1 MLALLR
7 RRDFGLLWLGGLVS
21 YAGDWVLY
29 AALPY
34 FVYART
40 GSTIAT
46 AGMIAAELTP
56 GILLSSIAGVFVDR
70 WNRKRI
76 LVVTNVLE
84 AAAIALLLLVPNGGW
99 IGFVYVATFAQATFA
114 AFETPAEG
122 ALLPT
127 LVHEDELVPANAL
140 NALNNR
146 IGRLAGLPLGGF
158 LLAYLGLRGVVI
170 ADCATFL
177 AAAALIAPIVA
188 PHRARATP
196 EGEAATGEEALS
208 RFGTFWSEW
217 IDGLRLVRRERTI
230 ALLFVVLGIA
240 TFGGTMLDP
249 LYAAWVR
256 DVLGRG
262 PKVYSWLLTAHA
274 LTGVAGTILVGWI
287 GTRLSPRVLMG
298 WSSVLAG
305 ALNAVKFAIPSLV
318 LAFGVALPIGVTS
331 VASSVGVET
340 LAQRSVRDEY
350 RGRVFGSLQATI
362 WLLSLAGAAIGGA
375 LGEVFGIVAM
385 LEVASALVALSG
397 VVVLRA
403 YAGVDRRGDS
413 APGD

>member
-1 MLALLR
+1 
-7 RRDFGLLWLGGLVS
+7 
-21 YAGDWVLY
+21 
-29 AALPY
+29 
-34 FVYART
+34 
-40 GSTIAT
+40 
-46 AGMIAAELTP
+46 MIVAELAP

-99 IGFVYVATFAQATFA
+99 LGFVYIATFAQATFA

-127 LVHEDELVPANAL
+127 LVAKEELVSANAL

-146 IGRLAGLPLGGF
+146 LGRLVGLPLGGF

-177 AAAALIAPIVA
+177 AAAALIAPINA
-188 PHRARATP
+188 PSRRRRAVDD
-196 EGEAATGEEALS
+196 EESTGEEALS
-208 RFGTFWSEW
+208 RWAAFWSEW
-217 IDGLRLVRRERTI
+217 VEGLRLVRGERTI

-256 DVLGRG
+256 DYLGRG
-262 PKVYSWLLTAHA
+262 PEIYSWLLTAHA
-274 LTGVAGTILVGWI
+274 ITGVVGTLVVGWL
-287 GTRLSPRVLMG
+287 GERLSPRILMG
-298 WSSVLAG
+298 WSSVFAG
-305 ALNAVKFAIPSLV
+305 AANAVKFAIPSLA
-318 LAFGVALPIGVTS
+318 LAFAVALPIGVTS
-331 VASSVGVET
+331 VASSVGAET
-340 LAQRSVRDEY
+340 LAQQSVRDEY

-362 WLLSLAGAAIGGA
+362 WLLSLLGAVIGGA
-375 LGEVFGIVAM
+375 LAEVFGIVAM
-385 LEVASALVALSG
+385 LEVASALIALSG
-397 VVVLRA
+397 FVVLRA
-403 YAGVDRRGDS
+403 YAGVDWRAKS
-413 APGD
+413 ALER

>member
-7 RRDFGLLWLGGLVS
+7 RRNFGLLWLGGLIS

-46 AGMIAAELTP
+46 AGMIAAELVP
-56 GILLSSIAGVFVDR
+56 GVLLSSVAGVFVDR

-76 LVVTNVLE
+76 LVVTNALE
-84 AAAIALLLLVPNGGW
+84 AAAVALLLFVPSGGW
-99 IGFVYVATFAQATFA
+99 LGFVYVATFLQATFA

-127 LVHEDELVPANAL
+127 LVAEDELVPANAL

-158 LLAYLGLRGVVI
+158 LLAYLGLRGVL

-177 AAAALIAPIVA
+177 AAAMLIAPISA
-188 PHRARATP
+188 PARAP
-196 EGEAATGEEALS
+196 EREAVAEEAIS
-208 RFGTFWSEW
+208 RWRAFWVEW

-262 PKVYSWLLTAHA
+262 PEIYSWLLTAHA
-274 LTGVAGTILVGWI
+274 ITGVAGTLVVGWF
-287 GTRLSPRVLMG
+287 GARLSPSVLMG
-298 WSSVLAG
+298 WSSMLAG
-305 ALNAVKFAIPSLV
+305 ALNALKFAVPSLV

-340 LAQRSVRDEY
+340 LAQASVRDEY

-362 WLLSLAGAAIGGA
+362 WLLSLLGATIGGA
-375 LGEVFGIVAM
+375 LGEVFGIVTM

-403 YAGVDRRGDS
+403 YAGVESYKALSGSRG
-413 APGD
+413 

>member
-7 RRDFGLLWLGGLVS
+7 RRDFGLLWFGGLVS

-46 AGMIAAELTP
+46 AGMIGAELAP
-56 GILLSSIAGVFVDR
+56 GVLLSSIAGVFVDR

-76 LVVTNVLE
+76 LVVTNLLE
-84 AAAIALLLLVPNGGW
+84 GGAVALLLLVPNGGW
-99 IGFVYVATFAQATFA
+99 LGFVYVATFAQAAFA

-122 ALLPT
+122 ALLPA
-127 LVHEDELVPANAL
+127 LVAEEELVPANAL

-146 IGRLAGLPLGGF
+146 VGRLIGLPLGGF
-158 LLAYLGLRGVVI
+158 FLAFLGLRGVVVV
-170 ADCATFL
+170 DCATFFG
-177 AAAALIAPIVA
+177 AALLIALIAIPRRETDDESVA
-188 PHRARATP
+188 
-196 EGEAATGEEALS
+196 EEALS
-208 RFGTFWSEW
+208 RWRKFWSEW
-217 IDGLRLVRRERTI
+217 IDGLGIVRRERSV
-230 ALLFVVLGIA
+230 ALLFVVLGLA
-240 TFGGTMLDP
+240 TFGGTMIDP

-256 DVLGRG
+256 TVLGRG
-262 PKVYSWLLTAHA
+262 PEVYSWLLTTHA
-274 LTGVAGTILVGWI
+274 LSGIAGTVVVGWI
-287 GTRLSPRVLMG
+287 GARLSPRLLMG
-298 WSSVLAG
+298 WGSVIAG
-305 ALNAVKFAIPSLV
+305 AINAAKFAVPV
-318 LAFGVALPIGVTS
+318 LGVAFALTLPVGVTS

-362 WLLSLAGAAIGGA
+362 WLLSLAGAALGGA
-375 LGEVFGIVAM
+375 LGEIFGIVTM

-403 YAGVDRRGDS
+403 YAPAR
-413 APGD
+413 ATA